1 MALFPPFPIKKGSA
15 PVRYPM
21 ISSVRRVV
29 IVEAQE
35 ACAYRVP
42 LRDRCHLDIVIR

>member
-1 MALFPPFPIKKGSA
+1 MGLFPSFPIKKGSA

-29 IVEAQE
+29 IVEAR
-35 ACAYRVP
+35 ASCAYRVS